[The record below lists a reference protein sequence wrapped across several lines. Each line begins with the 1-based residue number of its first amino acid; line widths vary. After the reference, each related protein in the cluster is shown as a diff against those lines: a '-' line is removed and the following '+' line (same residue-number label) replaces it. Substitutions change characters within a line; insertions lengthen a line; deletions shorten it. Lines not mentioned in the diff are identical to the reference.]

1 MCTQPEPLGMMDLT
15 DVHMVPPS
23 IVLMRLWGHLP
34 PAIHAHVC
42 WMSGH
47 QSHLGHLEAMESQP

>member
-1 MCTQPEPLGMMDLT
+1 MMDLM
-15 DVHMVPPS
+15 DVHTVPPS
-23 IVLMRLWGHLP
+23 IVLLRPWGHMP